1 MKVTLTDKE
10 IKGLEEK
17 IALVKE
23 FVPIP
28 DLAQGDVLRYR
39 GGASYRYPAR
49 GELIVVYS
57 TSVPAPEEEKAKSR
71 ILRNDFTALIVD
83 EDGDILEFSYDSRY
97 FDKVEV
103 ED

>member
-1 MKVTLTDKE
+1 MKVILTDKE
-10 IKGLEEK
+10 SKSLEEK
-17 IALVKE
+17 LTLAKE

-39 GGASYRYPAR
+39 GGSNYRYPAG

-57 TSVPAPEEEKAKSR
+57 TDVPTFDEDKVKRR
-71 ILRNDFTALIVD
+71 ILRDDFTALIKD